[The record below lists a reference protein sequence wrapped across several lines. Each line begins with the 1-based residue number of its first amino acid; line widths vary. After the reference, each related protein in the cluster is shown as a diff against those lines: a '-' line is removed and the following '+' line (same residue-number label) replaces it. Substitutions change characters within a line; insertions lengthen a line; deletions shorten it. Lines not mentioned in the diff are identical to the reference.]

1 MKVLILSD
9 VNVIHTIRWAVSLHE
24 SGLEIAVL
32 SLSSLKKENENYYDG
47 VEVYHVGDL
56 VAKGEGGLAKIT
68 YLKLVPLIKKSIIKF
83 RPDILHAHY
92 ASSYGLL
99 GALSG
104 FSPFLISVWGN
115 DIFSFPYKS
124 PLHRA
129 IIKYNLKK
137 ADLILSTSQIMAQQT
152 MRFTNKPV
160 TVVPFGVD
168 LERFKPIKVETPFS
182 PGDIVIGT
190 VKTMEPKYG
199 IKYLVEAFSLLKT
212 RRPELP
218 LKLLIVGGG
227 SRIDE
232 LIDQVSELGFADHV
246 KFTGSVGHD
255 EVPRYFNMLD
265 IAVFLSTLDSESF
278 GVAIIE
284 ASACEKPVVVSDVGG
299 LPEVVEDGVTG
310 TVVAKKNAMAA
321 ANAIEKLIDDEELR
335 SSMGQKGRERVKRH
349 YDWSHNVRQMI
360 DIYQDVLSR

>member
-1 MKVLILSD
+1 MKVLILSY
-9 VNVIHTIRWAVSLHE
+9 VNVIHTIRWVVSLSE

-32 SLSSLKKENENYYDG
+32 SLSSLKKENERHYEG

-56 VAKGEGGLAKIT
+56 VAGGEGGLAKIT
-68 YLKLVPLIKKSIIKF
+68 YLKLVPLIKKIIIKF

-92 ASSYGLL
+92 SSSYGLL

-104 FSPFLISVWGN
+104 FRPYLISVWGN
-115 DIFSFPYKS
+115 DIYSFPYRSFIHK
-124 PLHRA
+124 L
-129 IIKYNLKK
+129 IIKYNLRK
-137 ADLILSTSQIMAQQT
+137 ADLILSTSQVMARQT
-152 MRFTNKPV
+152 QLFINEQVK
-160 TVVPFGVD
+160 VVPFGVD
-168 LERFKPIKVETPFS
+168 LERFKPDEPATPFS
-182 PGDIVIGT
+182 AGDIIIGT

-199 IKYLVEAFSLLKT
+199 IEYLIEAFSLLRT

-232 LIDQVSELGFADHV
+232 LIQQVSSLGLTDHV
-246 KFTGSVGHD
+246 KFTGFVDHE
-255 EVPRYFNMLD
+255 EVPSYFNMLD

-284 ASACEKPVVVSDVGG
+284 ASACGKPVVVSDVGG

-310 TVVAKKNAMAA
+310 TVVPKMNAKAA
-321 ANAIEKLIDDEELR
+321 AKAIEKLIDDEELR
-335 SSMGQKGRERVKRH
+335 RSMGQKGRERVKKH
-349 YDWSHNVRQMI
+349 YDWSRNVRQMI
-360 DIYQDVLSR
+360 EIYQDVLP